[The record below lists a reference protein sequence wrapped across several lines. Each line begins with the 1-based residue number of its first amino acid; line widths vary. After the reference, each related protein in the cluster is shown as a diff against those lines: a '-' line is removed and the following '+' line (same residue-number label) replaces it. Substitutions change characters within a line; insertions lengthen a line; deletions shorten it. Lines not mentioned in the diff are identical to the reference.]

1 MAKIKYD
8 GVLEAAHF
16 NPDGQIDWVRVY
28 IRRGPIFSDR
38 ILLSRAAFIEQLKA
52 GKRYM
57 VGERIDNMGGKF
69 NVTKPVHV
77 QHKDGNP
84 VIVVGETRA
93 TQDELAGVPII

>member
-1 MAKIKYD
+1 MMACLRLPILNRM
-8 GVLEAAHF
+8 GRLI
-16 NPDGQIDWVRVY
+16 GCGY
-28 IRRGPIFSDR
+28 ISVDGPIFSDR

-77 QHKDGNP
+77 QQKDGNP
-84 VIVVGETRA
+84 VIVVGDAQA

>member
-8 GVLEAAHF
+8 GVLEAAHYKS
-16 NPDGQIDWVRVY
+16 DGQIDWVRVY

-57 VGERIDNMGGKF
+57 VGERIFNMGGKF
-69 NVTKPVHV
+69 NVSKPVRV
-77 QHKDGNP
+77 QQKDGTP
-84 VIVVGETRA
+84 VIVVGDA
-93 TQDELAGVPII
+93 QAKQDELTGVPII

>member
-28 IRRGPIFSDR
+28 IRRGPIFTDR
-38 ILLSRAAFIEQLKA
+38 ILLNRSEFIEQLKA

-57 VGERIDNMGGKF
+57 VGERIINMGGKF
-69 NVTKPVHV
+69 NVTQPVHLL
-77 QHKDGNP
+77 QKDSNP
-84 VIVVGETRA
+84 VIAVGDAQA
-93 TQDELAGVPII
+93 TQDELAGVPVI

>member
-16 NPDGQIDWVRVY
+16 KSDGQVDWVRVY

-38 ILLSRAAFIEQLKA
+38 ILLSRAAFIEQLKS

-57 VGERIDNMGGKF
+57 VGERIFNMGGKF
-69 NVTKPVHV
+69 NVTRPVHV
-77 QHKDGNP
+77 HQKNGNP
-84 VIVVGETRA
+84 VIVVGDEQA
-93 TQDELAGVPII
+93 SQDELAGVPII